1 MLIWTM
7 LWGCRP
13 NVNWNQCDSERDST
27 DASVQIFGIENSDG
41 LGQSV
46 VVGDID
52 GDKQDDL
59 VVGVPN
65 FDPTPSQSNAGRVLV
80 FLGTSLSDGATL
92 SASEADLI
100 IDGTKEMDGL
110 GSSLGMS
117 DWDDDGNMDLW
128 LGAHQAEGN
137 GQDSGVIYWFS
148 SATLLSKLGKDAMT
162 AADADVQF
170 HGEAAYDYAGF
181 SMSTAGDV
189 DGDKVDDWLIGA
201 YQADTEEKDR
211 GKAYLLLSSDRDTW
225 SGTVSLSDA
234 SSIFVGEAVNDYA
247 GYSVSGGVD
256 IDRDGLD
263 DILIGSGNHD
273 GYEEDSGVVYLFLGA
288 SIQAGTMSM
297 GEADLKL
304 YGEMAGDWAGRTVL
318 AIPRLDRNKRGD
330 IAVSSSWY
338 DGDSNNVG
346 AVYLLKGKTLW
357 NAMDEGK
364 ESISLSQSDLKI
376 VGDSQEMFFGQTLTV
391 GNLDG
396 DRYSDLLI
404 GSPLYDDG
412 SNADAGVIHVLLG
425 DTLKDAWNTPLS
437 SDALSHSIV
446 GAAAYD
452 SLGISMAIGD
462 LDGDRRGDLILGTPY
477 ADDGDMNAGGVSIF
491 FECEN

>member
-1 MLIWTM
+1 
-7 LWGCRP
+7 
-13 NVNWNQCDSERDST
+13 
-27 DASVQIFGIENSDG
+27 
-41 LGQSV
+41 
-46 VVGDID
+46 
-52 GDKQDDL
+52 
-59 VVGVPN
+59 
-65 FDPTPSQSNAGRVLV
+65 
-80 FLGTSLSDGATL
+80 
-92 SASEADLI
+92 
-100 IDGTKEMDGL
+100 
-110 GSSLGMS
+110 
-117 DWDDDGNMDLW
+117 
-128 LGAHQAEGN
+128 
-137 GQDSGVIYWFS
+137 
-148 SATLLSKLGKDAMT
+148 
-162 AADADVQF
+162 
-170 HGEAAYDYAGF
+170 
-181 SMSTAGDV
+181 
-189 DGDKVDDWLIGA
+189 
-201 YQADTEEKDR
+201 
-211 GKAYLLLSSDRDTW
+211 
-225 SGTVSLSDA
+225 VSLSDA